1 MNSLENKFVGV
12 IEASSW
18 SISRALGLYTPFAWL
33 NNRFKKKSTSEYAFN
48 SEYIVAENYY
58 NEWALYRS
66 SQPRFALLKTIVDEL
81 KYESGMRRF
90 QAVSGLCAID
100 NLKVPKSP
108 KVLMVGYREETYEVQ
123 ALLKLGFSPKID
135 YMDLTPVPRNK
146 ILEIDKFDSFSILK
160 QDARDLY
167 KNIKPNAYDLI
178 YFGRDC
184 LDVFFWEDAL
194 KVIEGALHGAK
205 VGVIAHIQS
214 IFWTLTQNQGKSL
227 TADWLVLDLL
237 ADAIMGEPFGAK
249 VSKHLR
255 NYAIRTGSK
264 QIYKIV
270 SDSKTN
276 KELIQAI
283 SCMGSDNRDR
293 ILTLTDFPGKPLLC
307 SVQLDSSPFSR
318 NQKYYMSSV
327 LLWRKPSG

>member
-1 MNSLENKFVGV
+1 MKY
-12 IEASSW
+12 SSE
-18 SISRALGLYTPFAWL
+18 T
-33 NNRFKKKSTSEYAFN
+33 
-48 SEYIVAENYY
+48 
-58 NEWALYRS
+58 
-66 SQPRFALLKTIVDEL
+66 
-81 KYESGMRRF
+81 RRF

-135 YMDLTPVPRNK
+135 YLDLTPAVRNK
-146 ILEIDKFDSFSILK
+146 IVEIDKFDSFSVLK
-160 QDARDLY
+160 QDAGDFF
-167 KNIKPNAYDLI
+167 KKTKPDAYDLI
-178 YFGRDC
+178 YFGRSC
-184 LDVFFWEDAL
+184 LDVFFWKDAL
-194 KVIEGALHGAK
+194 KVIEGARRTAK

-214 IFWTLTQNQGKSL
+214 IFWTIAQNQGTSL
-227 TADWLVLDLL
+227 AADWLVLDLL
-237 ADAIMGEPFGAK
+237 TDGIMGEPFGAK
-249 VSKHLR
+249 VSKHLH

-264 QIYKIV
+264 QICQIV

-283 SCMGSDNRDR
+283 SCVGSDNRDR
-293 ILTLTDFPGKPLLC
+293 ILTRTNFPGKPLLC